1 MQMLR
6 DELAGSPA
14 GRLLILL
21 PPAQARPQDYVDQGF
36 IAAVRQRGIATD
48 VWLPGID
55 QTHVMARTVVD
66 TLAAEVLVPAQA
78 AGYREIWLAG
88 ISLGAFNGLLCASA
102 HAAQLAGLCLLA
114 PYPGTGDILK
124 EIHTAGGPQA
134 WAQTPAAQLGDERV
148 FWRWLGSSSKQNSPC
163 PSGSPAEPKTASR
176 ATSGCSPAC
185 CHPNACAGSPAG
197 MTGTAGGRCGG
208 IGWITGHCKRARLRL
223 HDGPGHG
230 FSQAPLP
237 HGVMRTPQ
245 PPIPC

>member
-148 FWRWLGSSSKQNSPC
+148 FWRWLVEQQAKLTLPVWFACG
-163 PSGSPAEPKTASR
+163 AEDRFARNQRLLASLLPPER
-176 ATSGCSPAC
+176 VRWQP
-185 CHPNACAGSPAG
+185 
-197 MTGTAGGRCGG
+197 GRHDWDC
-208 IGWITGHCKRARLRL
+208 WRTLWGHWLD
-223 HDGPGHG
+223 HW
-230 FSQAPLP
+230 PL
-237 HGVMRTPQ
+237 
-245 PPIPC
+245 